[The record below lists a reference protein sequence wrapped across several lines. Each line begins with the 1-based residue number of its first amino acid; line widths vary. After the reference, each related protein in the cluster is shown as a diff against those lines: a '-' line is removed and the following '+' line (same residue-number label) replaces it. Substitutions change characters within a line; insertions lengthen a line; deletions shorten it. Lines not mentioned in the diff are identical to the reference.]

1 MTRTEK
7 RRAQERQRSRRR
19 MQITAWAILII
30 CELLVAS
37 IQAALTAK
45 VLVPL
50 GRAARGYE
58 VFGVEWL
65 VVAVVFCIAYA
76 LAHKYACDRIFEEGE
91 RK

>member
-37 IQAALTAK
+37 IPAAITARI
-45 VLVPL
+45 LLPL
-50 GRAARGYE
+50 GRAARGYS
-58 VFGVEWL
+58 VFGVEHL
-65 VVAVVFCIAYA
+65 ILAAVFCIAYT
-76 LAHKYACDRIFEEGE
+76 LAHKYACDRIFEEG
-91 RK
+91 

>member
-1 MTRTEK
+1 MTRTEARK
-7 RRAQERQRSRRR
+7 ARERQRRR
-19 MQITAWAILII
+19 QIAAWSILII

-37 IQAALTAK
+37 IPATIVAA

-65 VVAVVFCIAYA
+65 IVSAVFCIAYT
-76 LAHKYACDRIFEEGE
+76 LAHKYACDRIFEEG
-91 RK
+91 